1 MTKLAKITAVCIAL
15 MPAVAVAQDT
25 TTDGT
30 TDEVI
35 IPTDDELEMFRVA
48 MTDVGCTIADEE
60 TALTVEEATAYDEV
74 TLDAIVQQL
83 RVYNEIVDASE
94 EGGITLVTGDC
105 AV

>member
-30 TDEVI
+30 TEVI
-35 IPTDDELEMFRVA
+35 IPTDDELQTFRVA
-48 MTDVGCTIADEE
+48 ITDVGCTIADEE
-60 TALTVEEATAYDEV
+60 TALTVEAATAYDEA

>member
-30 TDEVI
+30 TEVI
-35 IPTDDELEMFRVA
+35 IPTDDELQTFRVA
-48 MTDVGCTIADEE
+48 ITDVGCTIADEE
-60 TALTVEEATAYDEV
+60 TALTVETATAYDEA

>member
-25 TTDGT
+25 ITDGT

-35 IPTDDELEMFRVA
+35 IPTDDELQTFRVA
-48 MTDVGCTIADEE
+48 ITDVGCTIADEE
-60 TALTVEEATAYDEV
+60 TALTVETATAYDEA

>member
-30 TDEVI
+30 TEVI
-35 IPTDDELEMFRVA
+35 IPTDDELQTFRVA
-48 MTDVGCTIADEE
+48 ITDVGCTIADEE
-60 TALTVEEATAYDEV
+60 TALTVEEATAYDEA

>member
-25 TTDGT
+25 VIDGT

-35 IPTDDELEMFRVA
+35 IPTDDELQTFRVA
-48 MTDVGCTIADEE
+48 ITDVGCTIADEE
-60 TALTVEEATAYDEV
+60 TALTVETATAYDEA

>member
-30 TDEVI
+30 TEVI
-35 IPTDDELEMFRVA
+35 IPTDDELEVFRVA
-48 MTDVGCTIADEE
+48 ITDVGCTIADEE
-60 TALTVEEATAYDEV
+60 TALTVEEATAYDEA

>member
-25 TTDGT
+25 ITDGT
-30 TDEVI
+30 TEVI
-35 IPTDDELEMFRVA
+35 IPTDDELETFRVA
-48 MTDVGCTIADEE
+48 ITDVGCTIADEE
-60 TALTVEEATAYDEV
+60 TALTVEAATAYDEA

>member
-15 MPAVAVAQDT
+15 MPAVAGAQDT

-30 TDEVI
+30 TTEVY
-35 IPTDDELEMFRVA
+35 IPTDDELATFRIA
-48 MTDVGCTIADEE
+48 ITDVGCTIADEA
-60 TALTVEEATAYDEV
+60 TALQVEVATAYDEA